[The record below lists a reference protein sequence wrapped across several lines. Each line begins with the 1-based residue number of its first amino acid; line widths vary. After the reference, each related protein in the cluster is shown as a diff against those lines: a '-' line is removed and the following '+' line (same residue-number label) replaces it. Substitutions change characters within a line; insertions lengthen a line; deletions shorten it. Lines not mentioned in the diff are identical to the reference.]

1 MRSRRLSRCPLSQ
14 KAAVIGDANPTLNHD
29 AFRPEDETAI
39 AVWVGEVV
47 PESS

>member
-1 MRSRRLSRCPLSQ
+1 MS
-14 KAAVIGDANPTLNHD
+14 AIGGILAKFRGDVFGSN
-29 AFRPEDETAI
+29 RPEDETAI